1 MQYDP
6 EGKKK
11 RNLYYH
17 YINEEKPDKLIAK
30 IRKVDAGTVSF
41 KVSYDYKYLI
51 VRNSRMICV
60 ANIKSL
66 EMEIKLD
73 IIFKFSQDMT
83 YVSRKWSR
91 IELKFS
97 GGII

>member
-30 IRKVDAGTVSF
+30 IRKVDAATVSF

-51 VRNSRMICV
+51 VRNNRMICV

-83 YVSRKWSR
+83 YVSRK
-91 IELKFS
+91 
-97 GGII
+97 